1 MVVPDLKINR
11 VVLNGKGTSEL
22 TPLLSKNC
30 FYYRIE
36 KPNIKGKDQKT
47 QAQQI
52 NVTNKK
58 SITNEQTKNMYLL
71 SIRHLSLNF
80 QNVLLLTD
88 LLIVYENH
96 TQLSC

>member
-1 MVVPDLKINR
+1 MVFTYLKIDR
-11 VVLNGKGTSEL
+11 VVLNGKGTGEL

-52 NVTNKK
+52 N
-58 SITNEQTKNMYLL
+58 M
-71 SIRHLSLNF
+71 
-80 QNVLLLTD
+80 
-88 LLIVYENH
+88 
-96 TQLSC
+96 